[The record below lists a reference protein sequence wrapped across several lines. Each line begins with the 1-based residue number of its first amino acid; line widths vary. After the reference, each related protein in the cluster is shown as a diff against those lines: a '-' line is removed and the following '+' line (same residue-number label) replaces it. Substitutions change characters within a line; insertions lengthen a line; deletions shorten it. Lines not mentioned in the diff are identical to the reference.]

1 MRNYDYESF
10 KNALGKMKE
19 DMYLELQDDIE
30 AVKKN
35 VENLLE
41 KVFESSTFKAETRHP
56 GVSGF

>member
-19 DMYLELQDDIE
+19 DMYLELKEDIE
-30 AVKKN
+30 LVKKN
-35 VENLLE
+35 VENILE
-41 KVFESSTFKAETRHP
+41 KVLESSTFKAETKYP

>member
-19 DMYLELQDDIE
+19 DMYLELKEDIE
-30 AVKKN
+30 IVKKN
-35 VENLLE
+35 VENMLE
-41 KVFESSTFKAETRHP
+41 KVFESSAFKTEINHP